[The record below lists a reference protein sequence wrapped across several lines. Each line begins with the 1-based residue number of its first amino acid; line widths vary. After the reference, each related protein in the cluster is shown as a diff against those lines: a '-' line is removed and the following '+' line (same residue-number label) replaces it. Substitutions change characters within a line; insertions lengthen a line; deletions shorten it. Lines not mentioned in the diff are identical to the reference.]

1 MKKTTLYITLICL
14 FMQFITLNTYADN
27 LVNKVFAKDIDSGGK
42 YDVIVVGGGPE
53 GVAAAI
59 SSARTGLKTLLVVEH
74 SYLGGLFTAGKL
86 NVIDLPTER
95 GTGKIL
101 VKGIFGEFYRRVGS
115 ASFDTESAKL
125 IFYDMVSREPNI
137 TVLYNTSV
145 TAVIKKGRTVKSVIT
160 LHNGISKQYDA
171 DILIDATQDGDV
183 AALTD
188 CDFTYGMEDIGTKG
202 SPMAVT
208 LVFEMSNV
216 NIERVKNA
224 VRRESYSLINE
235 GKQSYAGV
243 SNRTVWGFMKLSKG
257 YKPENPNAQLRGLN
271 IGFQNNGNVLINAL
285 MLKNVN
291 VLDKKERTRAMV
303 ELKKELNKVVP
314 YIQKNYP
321 GFENS
326 KLFGVAEELYI
337 RESRHFECE
346 YMLNINDILEN
357 RSFEDKVAVTNYS
370 VDIHANEVYPYGAI
384 VGYPKSYTIPLRCM
398 ILKKADNLMI
408 VGRSAGYTSLAA
420 GSARVV
426 PTGMAMGEAAG
437 AVAKVAHDIG
447 TTPSKVSKDMKLV
460 KEVQNILRKYGCNL
474 NHKKYD
480 EPVESSPVYYA
491 VKTIRSMGSLA
502 TSYNNDYKLSV
513 KADKNFLINNVY
525 KINNLT
531 GFKNV
536 NFEFGDKLKVQD
548 VVMYISKNVAANSD
562 LSEPTDYNG
571 AFKILAD
578 EKILSA
584 HLVNRFLNLDKA
596 PENADII
603 EITARYYAY
612 AVSLKGNNYPAIY
625 VFDLK

>member
-1 MKKTTLYITLICL
+1 
-14 FMQFITLNTYADN
+14 
-27 LVNKVFAKDIDSGGK
+27 
-42 YDVIVVGGGPE
+42 
-53 GVAAAI
+53 
-59 SSARTGLKTLLVVEH
+59 
-74 SYLGGLFTAGKL
+74 
-86 NVIDLPTER
+86 
-95 GTGKIL
+95 
-101 VKGIFGEFYRRVGS
+101 
-115 ASFDTESAKL
+115 
-125 IFYDMVSREPNI
+125 
-137 TVLYNTSV
+137 
-145 TAVIKKGRTVKSVIT
+145 
-160 LHNGISKQYDA
+160 
-171 DILIDATQDGDV
+171 
-183 AALTD
+183 
-188 CDFTYGMEDIGTKG
+188 
-202 SPMAVT
+202 
-208 LVFEMSNV
+208 
-216 NIERVKNA
+216 
-224 VRRESYSLINE
+224 
-235 GKQSYAGV
+235 
-243 SNRTVWGFMKLSKG
+243 
-257 YKPENPNAQLRGLN
+257 
-271 IGFQNNGNVLINAL
+271 
-285 MLKNVN
+285 
-291 VLDKKERTRAMV
+291 
-303 ELKKELNKVVP
+303 
-314 YIQKNYP
+314 
-321 GFENS
+321 
-326 KLFGVAEELYI
+326 
-337 RESRHFECE
+337 
-346 YMLNINDILEN
+346 MLNINDILEN

-513 KADKNFLINNVY
+513 KADKNFLLNNVY
-525 KINNLT
+525 KINKLT